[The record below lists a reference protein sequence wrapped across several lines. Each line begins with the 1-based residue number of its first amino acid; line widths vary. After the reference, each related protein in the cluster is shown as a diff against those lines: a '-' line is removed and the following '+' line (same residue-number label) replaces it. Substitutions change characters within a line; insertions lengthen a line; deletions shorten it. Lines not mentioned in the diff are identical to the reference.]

1 MNPFETCPCT
11 GNSLAK
17 LLHAAILIILA
28 KEEQHGYS
36 LIEKLSGLQIQRGE
50 RPDPA
55 GVYRVL
61 HSLEREGFMSS
72 KTDSSNPGPNR
83 KVCSITSDGLQ
94 CLETWIETL
103 RDYRDSLNE
112 LIAMGVDAVGG
123 SEPPKESLKSD
134 HDGGSHQ

>member
-1 MNPFETCPCT
+1 MIQFETCPCS

-61 HSLEREGFMSS
+61 HSLEREGFITSE
-72 KTDSSNPGPNR
+72 TDASNPGPNR
-83 KVCSITSDGLQ
+83 RVCAITPDGLH
-94 CLETWIETL
+94 CLQTWIETL
-103 RDYRDSLNE
+103 CEYRDSLTE
-112 LIAMGVDAVGG
+112 LITLGVDVLEGVDAVK
-123 SEPPKESLKSD
+123 EPLKSD
-134 HDGGSHQ
+134 QTSGPYQ